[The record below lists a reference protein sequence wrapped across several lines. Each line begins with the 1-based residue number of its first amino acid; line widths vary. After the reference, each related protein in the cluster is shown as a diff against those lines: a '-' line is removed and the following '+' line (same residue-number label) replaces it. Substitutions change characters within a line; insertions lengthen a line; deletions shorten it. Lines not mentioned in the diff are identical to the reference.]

1 MRDAPALLIAHITV
15 RTGKLDFELSCDAER
30 LHVGADA
37 AARALGL
44 LPNLARHVCVNRK
57 GERFSDDIEGTESA
71 HLFEH
76 VAIELLGQAFP
87 ARAASGAFFGY
98 TTFADV
104 GKGELAP
111 GRRAMRTT
119 ISCADDLAGMCAA
132 REALRVVNWA
142 FDAPGRMSDHA
153 SGYTFG
159 AMSDHTAGRTS
170 AHAPDH
176 APDHAPSNTPAA
188 TPDGGMESAPSEN
201 PAAAPDVATMVRA
214 VQNAAGADAR

>member
-1 MRDAPALLIAHITV
+1 MRDAPALLIVHITV
-15 RTGKLDFELSCDAER
+15 RTGKLDFELSCDVER
-30 LHVGADA
+30 LYVGAGA

-87 ARAASGAFFGY
+87 AQAASGAFFGY

-142 FDAPGRMSDHA
+142 FDAPA
-153 SGYTFG
+153 C
-159 AMSDHTAGRTS
+159 
-170 AHAPDH
+170 
-176 APDHAPSNTPAA
+176 
-188 TPDGGMESAPSEN
+188 TPDGDAAAASNEN
-201 PAAAPDVATMVRA
+201 PAGAPDVATMVRA
-214 VQNAAGADAR
+214 VRNAACVQGDN

>member
-1 MRDAPALLIAHITV
+1 MRDAPALLIVHITV
-15 RTGKLDFELSCDAER
+15 RAGKLDFELSCDAER
-30 LHVGADA
+30 LHVGAGA

-176 APDHAPSNTPAA
+176 APSNTPAA
-188 TPDGGMESAPSEN
+188 TPDGGTESAPSEN

>member
-87 ARAASGAFFGY
+87 AKAASGAFFGY

-142 FDAPGRMSDHA
+142 FDAPGHMSDHA

-176 APDHAPSNTPAA
+176 APSNTPAA
-188 TPDGGMESAPSEN
+188 TPDGDAESAPSEN
-201 PAAAPDVATMVRA
+201 PTAAPDVATMVRA

>member
-1 MRDAPALLIAHITV
+1 MRDAPALLIVHITV
-15 RTGKLDFELSCDAER
+15 RAGKLDFELSCDAER
-30 LHVGADA
+30 LHVGAGA

-176 APDHAPSNTPAA
+176 APSNTPAA

>member
-1 MRDAPALLIAHITV
+1 MRDAPALLIVHITV
-15 RTGKLDFELSCDAER
+15 RTGKLDFELSCDVER
-30 LHVGADA
+30 LYVGAGA

-87 ARAASGAFFGY
+87 AQAASGAFFGY

-142 FDAPGRMSDHA
+142 FDTPGRTFA
-153 SGYTFG
+153 CTSGKVPDTMPG
-159 AMSDHTAGRTS
+159 K
-170 AHAPDH
+170 APD
-176 APDHAPSNTPAA
+176 A
-188 TPDGGMESAPSEN
+188 TPDGDAAAVSNEN
-201 PAAAPDVATMVRA
+201 PAAAPDVVTMVRA
-214 VQNAAGADAR
+214 VQNAVGANAR

>member
-1 MRDAPALLIAHITV
+1 MRDAPALLIMHITV
-15 RTGKLDFELSCDAER
+15 RTDKLDFELSCDAER

-37 AARALGL
+37 AARVLGL

-87 ARAASGAFFGY
+87 AKAAAGAFFGY

-111 GRRAMRTT
+111 GRRVMRTT

-142 FDAPGRMSDHA
+142 FGTSGCMSDHA
-153 SGYTFG
+153 PGYTFG
-159 AMSDHTAGRTS
+159 AMSDH
-170 AHAPDH
+170 APAH

-188 TPDGGMESAPSEN
+188 TPDGGAESAPDEN
-201 PAAAPDVATMVRA
+201 PANAPDVAIMVRA
-214 VQNAAGADAR
+214 VQNAASANAR

>member
-1 MRDAPALLIAHITV
+1 MRDTPALLIAHITV
-15 RTGKLDFELSCDAER
+15 RAGKLDFELSCDAER

-37 AARALGL
+37 AARVLGL

-87 ARAASGAFFGY
+87 AKAASGAFFGY

-142 FDAPGRMSDHA
+142 FDAPGRTTDHTP
-153 SGYTFG
+153 GHMFG
-159 AMSDHTAGRTS
+159 TMSDHTSARTPG
-170 AHAPDH
+170 ATPGKLPD
-176 APDHAPSNTPAA
+176 A
-188 TPDGGMESAPSEN
+188 TPDGDAESAPSEN
-201 PAAAPDVATMVRA
+201 PAAAPDVAIMVRA
-214 VQNAAGADAR
+214 VQNAAGANAR

>member
-1 MRDAPALLIAHITV
+1 MRDAPALLIVHITV
-15 RTGKLDFELSCDAER
+15 RAGKLDFELSCDAER
-30 LHVGADA
+30 LHVGANS
-37 AARALGL
+37 AARVLGL

-87 ARAASGAFFGY
+87 AKAASGAFFGY

-159 AMSDHTAGRTS
+159 AMSDHTS
-170 AHAPDH
+170 AHAP
-176 APDHAPSNTPAA
+176 AHAPSNTPAA
-188 TPDGGMESAPSEN
+188 TPDGGTESAPSEN
-201 PAAAPDVATMVRA
+201 PAAAPDVAIMVRA
-214 VQNAAGADAR
+214 VQNAAGANAR

>member
-1 MRDAPALLIAHITV
+1 MGSGLFGRRRMRDAPALLIVHITV
-15 RTGKLDFELSCDAER
+15 RTGKLDFELSCDVER
-30 LHVGADA
+30 LYVGAGA

-87 ARAASGAFFGY
+87 AQAASGAFFGY

-142 FDAPGRMSDHA
+142 FDAPA
-153 SGYTFG
+153 C
-159 AMSDHTAGRTS
+159 
-170 AHAPDH
+170 
-176 APDHAPSNTPAA
+176 
-188 TPDGGMESAPSEN
+188 TPDGDAAAASNEN
-201 PAAAPDVATMVRA
+201 PAGAPDVATMVRA
-214 VQNAAGADAR
+214 VRNAACVQGDN

>member
-142 FDAPGRMSDHA
+142 FDAPGRMSDHTP
-153 SGYTFG
+153 GHMFG
-159 AMSDHTAGRTS
+159 TMPDHTAGRTS
-170 AHAPDH
+170 AR
-176 APDHAPSNTPAA
+176 TPARTPGATPGKLPDA
-188 TPDGGMESAPSEN
+188 TPDGDAESAPSEN
-201 PAAAPDVATMVRA
+201 PTAAPDVATMVRA